1 MHTAFLC
8 KVLGRMAKYCGEEW
22 IYLNLMRCSLFGVA
36 SESAATG
43 VTKKETRK
51 VFFLMFSIKA

>member
-8 KVLGRMAKYCGEEW
+8 KVLGWMAKHVGKNVCSC
-22 IYLNLMRCSLFGVA
+22 NLMRGSLFRLA

-51 VFFLMFSIKA
+51 VFLS